1 MTGPERSGLDGVTGP
16 QRGGGDGVTG
26 PAISTLADVVAVHS
40 AERPDDLAIACAG
53 REVSFGELHRATNRA
68 AHALHA
74 AGVRPGDRVAYVGR
88 DSEQGYGLVFA
99 CAKLGAVAV
108 PVNWRLTA
116 REITHILTD
125 SGAVLLLAEDEFRPV
140 AEDVRAA
147 APGLRQV
154 LTTSEYGTWL
164 AGHSDGDLEHAARP
178 DDPVLQL
185 YTSGTTGLPKGVVLA
200 HRSFFA
206 IRDQL
211 AAAGL
216 DWVDWHAGD
225 VNLVA
230 LPVFHVGGIWLAVAA
245 WTAGVPNVLLPAFD
259 AARAVELI
267 GKYGV
272 TTTGMVPAMLRTVLA
287 HWSADPSAGP
297 DTFRGFRKVV
307 YGGSPIS
314 TELLEQCMRAMDCD
328 FVQFYGLTET
338 GNTAVCLPPADHVP
352 GSERLRAAGRPYPGV
367 ELKIAGDDGV
377 PQPTGTVGEVWIR
390 TPARMVEYW
399 RNPEATARTLARD
412 WVRTGDAGR
421 LDEDGYLYLH
431 DRIKDVVIVAGEN
444 VYPAE
449 IEQALAEHPGVV
461 EAAVVGRPDE
471 RWGEAV
477 HAFVVAAPGA
487 DLTPRQLNLFL
498 RSRIA
503 GFKTPTGYDFI
514 DRLPRNPTGKV
525 LRRVLRE
532 PLWAGRERQVN

>member
-1 MTGPERSGLDGVTGP
+1 MIR
-16 QRGGGDGVTG
+16 
-26 PAISTLADVVAVHS
+26 TLADVVTVH
-40 AERPDDLAIACAG
+40 AARRPDALAIACAG
-53 REVSFGELHRATNRA
+53 RETAFGALHRDTNRA
-68 AHALHA
+68 AHALLA
-74 AGVRPGDRVAYVGR
+74 AGVKAGDRVAYVGR
-88 DSEQGYGLVFA
+88 DSEQGYALVFA
-99 CAKLGAVAV
+99 CAKVGAVAV

-125 SGAVLLLAEDEFRPV
+125 SGAVVLLVEDEFLI
-140 AEDVRAA
+140 D
-147 APGLRQV
+147 APGPRHV
-154 LTTSEYGTWL
+154 VTTSRFDTWI
-164 AGHSDGDLEHAARP
+164 AGHPDGDVGHAAQP

-206 IRDQL
+206 IRDRL
-211 AAAGL
+211 AEAGL
-216 DWVDWHAGD
+216 DWVDWHADD

-259 AARAVELI
+259 AALAVELI
-267 GKYGV
+267 GRYGV

-287 HWSADPSAGP
+287 DPSAQP
-297 DTFRGFRKVV
+297 DTFRGLRKVV

-314 TELLEQCMRAMDCD
+314 AELLERCMLAMDCD

-352 GSERLRAAGRPYPGV
+352 GSGRLRAAGRPYPGV

-377 PQPTGTVGEVWIR
+377 PWPAGTVGEVWIR
-390 TPARMVEYW
+390 TPARMLEYW
-399 RNPEATARTLARD
+399 RDPAATGRTLVGD
-412 WVRTGDAGR
+412 WVRSGDAGR
-421 LDEDGYLYLH
+421 LDGDGYLYLV

-444 VYPAE
+444 VFPAE

-461 EAAVVGRPDE
+461 EAAVVGRPDD

-477 HAFVVAAPGA
+477 HAFVVAAP
-487 DLTPRQLNLFL
+487 DTRLTPRQLNLFL
-498 RSRIA
+498 RGRIA
-503 GFKTPTGYDFI
+503 GFKMPTGYDFV
-514 DRLPRNPTGKV
+514 DRLPRNPSGKV
-525 LRRVLRE
+525 LRRVLRD
-532 PLWAGRERQVN
+532 PLWAGRDRQVN